1 MKLHIG
7 DPVTGFN
14 KCIPVDDENKY
25 RIFLEKRIGQEV
37 SMDSVGPEY
46 KGYVVKITGG
56 CDKSG
61 FPMKQG
67 VLTSSRVRLLIP
79 RGALGFQ
86 RWRGRRGERRRK
98 SVRGCVVSSDIA
110 ALNMIIVKKGEKP
123 IEGLNT
129 TSKPRTL
136 GPKRASKI
144 RKLFALKK
152 HQDIRKYVIRHQVTL
167 FKKKH
172 AKNIKRGPKIQR
184 LITPER
190 LRRKTLI
197 HKRSADRKFASKV
210 ARKNYEKLLEKR
222 KPEDQKL
229 KEASAKKQKA
239 TEKKPQQQKKP
250 TEKKQP
256 QKKKDTKK
264 PEVKKEEPKKKP
276 TTEQQ
281 PKKK

>member
-1 MKLHIG
+1 
-7 DPVTGFN
+7 
-14 KCIPVDDENKY
+14 
-25 RIFLEKRIGQEV
+25 
-37 SMDSVGPEY
+37 MDSVGPEY

-210 ARKNYEKLLEKR
+210 ARKKLWKIIRKEKTWRSKIKRSISKETKSYWKKTTTTKETNWEKTTTKEKR
-222 KPEDQKL
+222 YKKTRS
-229 KEASAKKQKA
+229 KKRRAKKE
-239 TEKKPQQQKKP
+239 TNNR
-250 TEKKQP
+250 T
-256 QKKKDTKK
+256 TT
-264 PEVKKEEPKKKP
+264 KEEIIII
-276 TTEQQ
+276 
-281 PKKK
+281 